1 MLRRLLIPAA
11 VALAAALGS
20 GPAAAH
26 DNWIEVEPFFSATPG
41 KAKVYLLTGE
51 QFEDAEALTPRRKDR
66 YSRFQ
71 IASSTGTKDVTADLR
86 EDTPPLAVLS
96 ASAKSQGT
104 FVLGLDAAPR
114 AIEIAAEKFQDYLL
128 EERLID
134 MLLYRAGRGQEDA
147 PGRERYTRFL
157 KAIVQMGPRL
167 DPVATQPLGQDL
179 EIVPLSHP
187 YGLVPGAILSVQVL
201 FKGKPL
207 AGRAVTAANRLRSNV
222 VKKTLRTDANGKVN
236 FPIGRVG
243 DWMVRLIHMEP
254 SAESDVEW
262 RSYWANLTFSLPDP
276 QAR

>member
-1 MLRRLLIPAA
+1 MLRRLIVPAA
-11 VALAAALGS
+11 IALAAALGS

-26 DNWIEVEPFFSATPG
+26 DNWLEVEPFFSPAPG
-41 KAKVYLLTGE
+41 KAKVYLLSGE
-51 QFEDAEALTPRRKDR
+51 QFEAAEPLAPRRKDR
-66 YSRFQ
+66 YSKFQ
-71 IASSTGTKDVTADLR
+71 IISSTGKKDATADLR
-86 EDTPPLAVLS
+86 EDTPPLAVIS
-96 ASAKSQGT
+96 AGAKAQGT
-104 FVLGLDAAPR
+104 FVLALDAAPR
-114 AIEIAAEKFQDYLL
+114 TIEIAAPKFQDYLL

-157 KAIVQMGPRL
+157 KAVMQIGPRL
-167 DPVATQPLGQDL
+167 DPVVTQPTGQDL

-187 YGLVPGAILSVQVL
+187 YALVPGAILSVQVL
-201 FKGKPL
+201 FKGRPL
-207 AGRAVTAANRLRSNV
+207 AGRAVTAANRLRSDV

-243 DWMVRLIHMEP
+243 DWMLRLIHMEP